1 MRIFTRIALLL
12 SLFAWTLGFL
22 TAQVTQ
28 PKVSAGGNQPNLTG
42 NSGHGTLLPLQFDP
56 ATKQYDVGSNQEQ
69 MTNMVQWAQQA
80 RLKPRGP
87 HSWIPQSQVVFRPNV
102 GQIVGTDGNPQP
114 QIKYEV
120 VSRDLHLYFAK
131 DRISYVFN
139 KFEDEFLNKT
149 QTVRDNPIQ
158 FDKEGSEKNKLALTE
173 AQKAGKLFN
182 FNPEPLEAKPIMVL
196 QDRIDLEFVGANPNA
211 ELIAEKEAG
220 SHTNY
225 YLGALNLNKSYVP
238 NYRMIVYKDLY
249 PNIDLV
255 FYGSAKGIKYDFV
268 IHPGGNPKDIK
279 LKYVGAQSV
288 NINGEG
294 SLVVKGKYGELVE
307 DKPFSFQEITNDNR
321 FQKGT
326 CESRFVKE
334 GDLISFQIDGYDAS
348 RLLVIDPTIA
358 WSQMYGGTRSDYA
371 TAIAVDNQDQAHITG
386 LSFSINFPTQN
397 PNQAQ
402 NADTRAT
409 PTTPDAFVVKF
420 MPTGLTTGT
429 WATYYGGGSGA
440 GNPPTFN
447 LISTMPC
454 VNNGA
459 LNFAT
464 FNITGLERGWDIG
477 SDIKIDPFGNSV
489 IIGTT
494 NSTNL
499 PMFAPNGETATTL
512 QGLHDVFVAQ
522 FGQGGGISWSRYY
535 GGTGNEGAGNLPSYF
550 TGNNT
555 NCAQITG
562 VGNDRQEAFT
572 IPALAIDPNGDVVIT
587 GATDSD
593 SIPLVDNS
601 FSNTMNGASD
611 VFVAKISNLGY
622 VQWSTFIGGDSWD
635 WGSGITTDHAGN
647 IFVTG
652 GSFSDNYPTLN
663 AFQDQNAGF
672 TDGII
677 TKLAP
682 DSRIL
687 MSSYYGGDF
696 LDNAVI
702 SVFTVL
708 TWRANVSDVDID
720 PQGDPVMASFTQ
732 SDNGIATTGAFSE
745 VLGSGL
751 GDAYIAKISTK
762 GGLGGV
768 KWGTYLGGAGS
779 ADFLYNI
786 EHYANGNIGV
796 VGSTFS
802 ANFPTVTPV
811 QAAAGGSQDGYFT
824 ILKPDG
830 TGPLVFSTYTGGT
843 GVDIFYGISIA
854 PSGTTYLGG
863 RSASAN
869 VFLTAPFSPL
879 AAPRNATTGSDDAL
893 ILKFTEPTAPV
904 SNCSG
909 TFTNQPI
916 KVGIL
921 KYKVDLTMEYPNTLA
936 ALDSKFKNY
945 VLTEFTD
952 PDAITAAALAG
963 IDVLIIPEI
972 EDPTVDYTLFTALG
986 TRLNTWV
993 TAGGTVIFLGSNN
1006 RIGLNNGTFANVIF
1020 NTGLLAGNQS
1030 AHSRLVEPGIIQDA
1044 STCLTDR
1051 LPNLIFQSP
1060 NSTFY
1065 TITSGGFTNILD
1077 PANPTSIGVRTLG
1090 TGKVFLLGFDYES
1103 YDNYTS
1109 QLLANAVQCY
1119 QTTAGRRRMEIS
1131 YKTKAASCR
1140 LRNDGAIDLSVQN
1153 APGPVTYNWSFN
1165 TQITQ
1170 DISGLTAGNY
1180 TVTISAGNV
1189 NECREVVR
1197 ITVPGCDSLNS
1208 PSSCPKMNPDPI
1220 INPTRNPAIAS
1231 NDTISYCRTNPPTA
1245 MTINTNDS
1253 TKWMGCG
1260 DYFIQT
1266 TPHVLPVVAAGK
1278 GDTIDITQSFLNTN
1292 QTQFSNFNTYENVA
1306 LGFPFNYYCNQ
1317 YRNVGL
1323 NLNGF
1328 LSFNEGEDGNNL
1340 LPQRLPSDTVAN
1352 NILAFHWVQSMVLD
1366 NGGNLIPGTFIRY
1379 IRDTTAGKRK
1389 FIAQYE
1395 NIRYLDY
1402 AHFQTNNPPAI
1413 STGRWSATV
1422 VLYEGDSVD
1431 VFITRSDAQA
1441 NFTGQLGLP
1450 FFANPTNVTVRYP
1463 KTMAMENETGT
1474 VGKAIVAN
1482 RNQST
1487 WSVTTPEG
1495 YRIRPF
1501 APANTLR
1508 YRWFVRNIVTNG
1520 LVEIAGATQ
1529 RNLTVNPI
1537 PTDSS
1542 RYIIQIQHGANCF
1555 FYDSVQVNIDLPTV
1569 PGQVTRNDTVCPGGS
1584 ATLTATGFTGQIV
1597 RWESASDNGFTQ
1609 NQTTITSLTTT
1620 ITRTN
1625 IQVTTFYRA
1634 VIRNGDCADAFS
1646 TPAQISV
1653 LKPDIGTPTIRNVS
1667 CNGGA
1672 DGSITVPVTSGS
1684 PTFTFSWFRGANVN
1698 GGTPITDSTRAT
1710 LANQRAGVYSV
1721 IVVDRKS
1728 CRDTLNNITLTE
1740 PSRITPTL
1748 LRREDVLCAG
1758 GSDGVIS
1765 LRVTGGT
1772 RPYTYRFTGEINP
1785 TLDSFRTTLRAGC
1798 YTITI
1803 TDANNCQDSLVNV
1816 CLFQPTPIII
1826 RTPIK
1831 KDVSCNGGNDGHIQ
1845 LDVSGGVPGYR
1856 FTWNPPV
1863 STNEDARNLTAGTY
1877 VITIRDRNGSGCAK
1891 DTTVTISEP
1900 GQLFINQES
1909 FKNVSCFGAKDGSIR
1924 IDAQGGTQPYQIA
1937 WGGPGVTQQDQN
1949 REDLLNRQPGT
1960 YCATVTDAQ
1969 NCTVNRCFVI
1979 TEPQPLRIVFTN
1991 LVAPKCATSA
2001 DGCATVAPQGGVG
2014 GYQITWTFDGSTQA
2028 TNCTL
2033 RGGRAYDVTVVDA
2046 NGCSIT
2052 QSITLTAPQPIDIAV
2067 RDFKNVT
2074 CKGAN
2079 NGLVNIDIAGGTPP
2093 FTYDWADLAVPNE
2106 PEDRQDLPP
2115 NAIPYCITVTDANGC
2130 TMDRCFTITEPEA
2143 ITITVQ
2149 IQKNPTCNGKNDGL
2163 IDVNVVGGN
2172 PGTKTFRWTRDGNTF
2187 PNNTL
2192 EDVRDAVAGDYL
2204 LTVTDSLGCTGTLAV
2219 TLTEPDELQVVLVQK
2234 TDNTCFGECKGV
2246 INVDYVGGTQPY
2258 QYTWEDDSNAP
2269 EDRNNL
2275 CAKDYVV
2282 NVLDANGCTARL
2294 AVTITQPT
2302 QLAVQLNRLTNAT
2315 CNNTC
2320 NGVIDIQPTG
2330 GIPPYTY
2337 SWNTSPSQT
2346 TQDITNACASDTVK
2360 VTVIDANQ
2368 CQVVRTFKI
2377 TEPDSITITVIKA
2390 KRPSCSGFADG
2401 AISISITGGTKF
2413 NNPAA
2418 PYRTL
2423 WTRNGAFTSSNQNL
2437 TNLAFGNY
2445 CVTVTDAKGCIK
2457 TQCVNLTQ
2465 PTALSVTIQVN
2476 ETIKCP
2482 KAKTGII
2489 EAMPSGGT
2497 PPYTYIWNANNSF
2510 NAKVL
2515 TNSGAGGYTVVTV
2528 DSNGCTATAGIT
2540 LTEPAPISVSILNKT
2555 NILCNGDQTGAIE
2568 VAVVGGT
2575 SPYTYLWKG
2584 DQLNPPVNTD
2594 VVPRITDLLPGTY
2607 EVEVTDANS
2616 CKASLTGIIIT
2627 QPQQGISITTITRT
2641 DVTCNGK
2648 KDGRLTIRPIGGT
2661 GQLRSEWVG
2670 PGVNTVGTSLRN
2682 LGPGTYCVLVTDQ
2695 VNCMKQECYTIT
2707 EPAEFKLDTTNV
2719 KQVSCDGAND
2729 GSITVQPSGG
2739 NSGQI
2744 IYAWVN
2750 SKNNNIGSSNSV
2762 SNLVPDVY
2770 TACALDR
2777 LGCQT
2782 CIQIVITEPLP
2793 ITLKTQNVTGVTC
2806 NGEANGSIEVEAEGG
2821 GSGEFQYAWAGPNG
2835 YTGSGATIAG
2845 LKGGEYTLTVTKG
2858 NCNEGF
2864 VINVAEPGALVA
2876 RLKEQRD
2883 VTCNGGSN
2891 GSINLDIEGGT
2902 EPYTFNWTPASP
2914 AIEDINQLEAG
2925 EYTLDVTD
2933 ASGCTTTFTTT
2944 ITEPDSVRIVL
2955 QGIIDVQCNGES
2967 SGGITVN
2974 VSGGNEP
2981 YRYIWSSSNP
2991 ADTTNVLS
2999 DKPAGQYTLT
3009 VFDVNNCVS
3018 AAETYEIKQPD
3029 VLKATVTAITPESCK
3044 GAMDG
3049 GVQIAIT
3056 GGTQPIRYV
3065 WTFNNNPEDT
3075 TTVSNS
3081 TVDKVDLEPGTYNLL
3096 LIGTGGCTYD
3106 TTIVILPA
3114 DSMRIA
3120 IDQLIQPI
3128 CGESCTGRIL
3138 LTVDGGVAPYTYI
3151 WQDNGAPASEDRDLL
3166 CEGTYCLRIIDAN
3179 NCQKD
3184 TCFVLVNQ
3192 GGEATIEGLPEN
3204 VCSGDAP
3211 ITLSATPSGGIFS
3224 GDGIDPENNT
3234 LFNPALVTGA
3244 STTISYTVPVDG
3256 CEFRKEQI
3264 VNVRGGGIQ
3273 AEITYTGFPAGP
3285 PFCVS
3290 NAGFYILSYQPIQT
3304 GITAQFDGPGVSFN
3318 GVSYL
3323 FTPAAAKADSHEII
3337 LTLVDNLSQC
3347 RTVVKDT
3354 VLVSSP
3360 ASVEVKLDKNN
3371 VCPGDSVTI
3380 SVPGATSFSVS
3391 PTTGLACAPNCNNLT
3406 LPVKAAPKTTTNYLV
3421 SANSGGCS
3429 VQKQIK
3435 ISVTNMPG
3443 IVVSA
3448 SATSVCAGTEVRL
3461 KAVSAGIYTYTWSP
3475 GNLFTDSTGANV
3487 VTRPTTTTTF
3497 TVTGTASNGCKQT
3510 FTQQITVTP
3519 SQVTV
3524 TTANDTICL
3533 GASTTLTA
3541 TSVQPGEFTFTWSPA
3556 TGLSATSGATVTAAP
3571 KVTTVYTVTRSG
3583 SGNCR
3588 TNTVR
3593 VAVRDTVATIIGLNP
3608 LYCLKDDE
3616 AGMPE
3621 CVELVS
3627 IPPGGTFT
3635 GPGISSRNLFCPHL
3649 AGVGT
3654 HVIICTVYRGG
3665 CRFNGSVTVV
3675 VTAPKPTT
3683 ITNLQPTY
3691 CRLANPVTLIPE
3703 IPGSEIKVNGIV
3715 TNIFDPGIGLG
3726 DWPVI
3731 VTPPAN
3737 SGCVKDSTYTVRV
3750 VEPNTAITNLE
3761 ESYCL
3766 NSPCFTLIGTP
3777 AGGTFV
3783 GKGVRFVGGVYQFCP
3798 ASAGMGSASIT
3809 YFGREAQCTYS
3820 ITRIVTIGGNLTA
3833 SASVTNATS
3842 PTANDGK
3849 ITITAQGGTPP
3860 YRFGLCGQPTSTN
3873 ATISGL
3879 LPGAYCVQVVAGGC
3893 STTVN
3898 VTVGAGNLECSP
3910 PANGTL
3916 TASSITN
3923 NSVFITWGAV
3933 QNALSY
3939 IVDYRVVGAPQ
3950 VISIP
3955 SASTSTT
3962 ITQLTCNT
3970 NYEVV
3975 VRALCSNGGI
3985 SPNTNAIIFR
3995 TAECAVVGCPIPTN
4009 LRATLQTPN
4018 SVRLSW
4024 TPVVEAVNGY
4034 VVSWREEP
4042 NGLFRSTNVNG
4053 GNTAQFD
4060 VRNLVKGKRYC
4071 FRIRSRCANNVLS
4084 PFSDLVCFDV
4094 PSGKEGDLEAI
4105 TASDISIY
4113 PNPNKGQFTISTYS
4127 NGSEEANMSL
4137 FDVNGKQVWNNT
4149 VILNEGLNEIH
4160 YSDMNLTSGVYVLRF
4175 QVGAEN
4181 KTLKVVIE

>member
-12 SLFAWTLGFL
+12 SLFAWTVGFL

-28 PKVSAGGNQPNLTG
+28 PKVSTGSQQPHLTG
-42 NSGHGTLLPLQFDP
+42 SSGHGAVLPLQFNP
-56 ATKQYDVGSNQEQ
+56 TTQQYDVGSDQEKL
-69 MTNMVQWAQQA
+69 TSMVQWAQQA
-80 RLKPRGP
+80 RLKPRGT

-120 VSRDLHLYFAK
+120 VSRDLNLYFAK

-139 KFEDEFLNKT
+139 KFEDEFWNKSLPLS
-149 QTVRDNPIQ
+149 DNPIK
-158 FDKEGSEKNKLALTE
+158 FDKEASNKAKQAMIE
-173 AQKAGKLFN
+173 ADKQGKLYN
-182 FNPEPLEAKPIMVL
+182 FNPLPLEAKPIMVY
-196 QDRIDLEFVGANPNA
+196 QERIDLEFVGANPNA
-211 ELIAEKEAG
+211 ELIGEKEAG
-220 SHTNY
+220 SHVNY
-225 YLGALNLNKSYVP
+225 YLGALNLNKTNVP
-238 NYRMIVYKDLY
+238 NYRMIVYKNIY

-255 FYGSAKGIKYDFV
+255 FYGASKGIKYDFV
-268 IHPGGNPKDIK
+268 IHPGGNPNDIK

-288 NINGEG
+288 SINEKG

-307 DKPFSFQEITNDNR
+307 DKPFSFQEITNENR

-326 CESRFVKE
+326 CESRFVQQ
-334 GDLISFQIDGYDAS
+334 GDAITFQVDGYDPS

-358 WSQMYGGTRSDYA
+358 WSQMYGGTRNDYA

-386 LSFSINFPTQN
+386 LSFSLNFPTQN

-409 PTTPDAFVVKF
+409 PTTPDAFVTKF
-420 MPTGLTTGT
+420 MPTGQTTGT
-429 WATYYGGGSGA
+429 WSTYYGGGFGA
-440 GNPPTFN
+440 NAPTTFD
-447 LISTMPC
+447 LVSTLPC

-464 FNITGLERGWDIG
+464 FNITGLQRGWDIG
-477 SDIKIDPFGNSV
+477 SDIKIDPYGNSV
-489 IIGTT
+489 VIGTT
-494 NSTNL
+494 NSANL
-499 PMFAPNGETATTL
+499 PMFAPGNETATTL
-512 QGLHDVFVAQ
+512 SGFFDVFVAQ
-522 FGQGGGISWSRYY
+522 FGQGGGITWSRFY
-535 GGTGNEGAGNLPSYF
+535 GGTGNEGAGNMPSYF
-550 TGNNT
+550 AGNNAQ
-555 NCAQITG
+555 CAQING
-562 VGNDRQEAFT
+562 IFDERQDAFT

-587 GATDSD
+587 GATNSD
-593 SIPLVDNS
+593 SIPLVNRS
-601 FSNTMNGASD
+601 YRRTRAGQSD
-611 VFVAKISNLGY
+611 VFVSKISNLGF
-622 VQWSTFIGGDSWD
+622 VQWSTFIGGASWD
-635 WGSGITTDHAGN
+635 WGTGIATDGAGN

-652 GSFSDNYPTLN
+652 GSFSDDYPIYN
-663 AFQDQNAGF
+663 AFQEQNAGF

-687 MSSYYGGDF
+687 MSSYYGADF
-696 LDNAVI
+696 LDNAII
-702 SVFTVL
+702 SVFAVL
-708 TWRANVSDVDID
+708 TWRANVGDVDID
-720 PQGDPVMASFTQ
+720 PFGDPVIANFTQ
-732 SDNGIATTGAFSE
+732 SDNGIATTGAFSTT
-745 VLGSGL
+745 LGSGL
-751 GDAYIAKISTK
+751 GDAYLAKISTK

-768 KWGTYLGGAGS
+768 KWGTYLGGAAS
-779 ADFLYNI
+779 ADFAYNI
-786 EHYANGNIGV
+786 EHYADGKIGIA
-796 VGSTFS
+796 GSTFS
-802 ANFPTVTPV
+802 NNFPTVTPLQGT
-811 QAAAGGSQDGYFT
+811 QAGSQDGFFT
-824 ILKPDG
+824 IMKSDG
-830 TGPLVFSTYTGGT
+830 TGPLVYSTLVGGPAQ
-843 GVDIFYGISIA
+843 DILYGITIA
-854 PSGTTYLGG
+854 PNGTTYLAG
-863 RSASAN
+863 RSASTN
-869 VFLTAPFSPL
+869 TFLAPAFSPL
-879 AAPRNATTGSDDAL
+879 AAPRNATSGGDDAL
-893 ILKFTEPTAPV
+893 VIKFTEPTAPTA
-904 SNCSG
+904 NCTG

-945 VLTEFTD
+945 ILTEFTN
-952 PDAITAAALAG
+952 PDDITAGALAG

-972 EDPTVDYTLFTALG
+972 EDPTVDYTLFTTLG

-1020 NTGLLAGNQS
+1020 NTGLLAGNQA
-1030 AHSRLVEPGIIQDA
+1030 AHSRLVEPAIIRDQ

-1060 NSTFY
+1060 NVTTY
-1065 TITSGGFTNILD
+1065 TITSGGFTNVLN
-1077 PANPTSIGVRTLG
+1077 PADPTSIGVRTLG
-1090 TGKVFLLGFDYES
+1090 TGKVFLLGMDYES
-1103 YDNYTS
+1103 YDDYTA
-1109 QLLANAVQCY
+1109 QLLANAVACY
-1119 QTTAGRRRMEIS
+1119 QNTAGRRRMEVS
-1131 YKTKAASCR
+1131 YKVKSASCR

-1153 APGPVTYNWSFN
+1153 APGPVTYNWSIAN
-1165 TQITQ
+1165 TITQ
-1170 DISGLTAGNY
+1170 DVSGLTAGNY
-1180 TVTISAGNV
+1180 TVTISAGSANA
-1189 NECREVVR
+1189 CREIVR

-1208 PSSCPKMNPDPI
+1208 PSTCPKMNPDPI
-1220 INPTRNPAIAS
+1220 INPTRTPAIAA

-1245 MTINTNDS
+1245 MTITTNDS

-1278 GDTIDITQSFLNTN
+1278 GDTIDITQEFFNTN
-1292 QTQFSNFNTYENVA
+1292 QTQFSNFNTYENVG

-1328 LSFNEGEDGNNL
+1328 LSFNQGENGNNL

-1366 NGGNLIPGTFIRY
+1366 NQGDPFPGTSIRY
-1379 IRDTTAGKRK
+1379 IRDTTARKRR
-1389 FIAQYE
+1389 FIAQYQ

-1402 AHFQTNNPPAI
+1402 AHFQTNNPPAA
-1413 STGRWSATV
+1413 STAKWSATV
-1422 VLYEGDSVD
+1422 VLYEGDSID
-1431 VFITRSDAQA
+1431 VFITLSEAKP
-1441 NFTGQLGLP
+1441 NFTGQLGAP
-1450 FFANPTNVTVRYP
+1450 FFQNPTNVTIRYP
-1463 KTMAMENETGT
+1463 KTMALENESGK
-1474 VGKAIVAN
+1474 VGKAIVAG
-1482 RNQST
+1482 RNQSS

-1508 YRWFVRNIVTNG
+1508 YRWFVRNITNNG
-1520 LVEIAGATQ
+1520 LVQIAGATQ

-1542 RYIIQIQHGANCF
+1542 RYIIQIQHGDNCF
-1555 FYDSVQVNIDLPTV
+1555 FYDSVQVNVDRPTV

-1584 ATLTATGFTGQIV
+1584 VTLTATGFTGQIV
-1597 RWESASDNGFTQ
+1597 RWESATDNGFTQ
-1609 NQTTITSLTTT
+1609 NVAPIALTTTT

-1667 CNGGA
+1667 CNGGV

-1684 PTFTFSWFRGANVN
+1684 PTYTFSWFRGANVN
-1698 GGTPITDSTRAT
+1698 GGTPIPDSTRAT
-1710 LANQRAGVYSV
+1710 LANQRAGIYSV
-1721 IVVDRKS
+1721 IVIDRKS

-1785 TLDSFRTTLRAGC
+1785 TLDSIRTNLRAGC

-1803 TDANNCQDSLVNV
+1803 TDANNCQDSLVNI
-1816 CLFQPTPIII
+1816 CLFQPTPIVI

-1831 KDVSCNGGNDGHIQ
+1831 RDVSCNGGNDGHIQ
-1845 LDVSGGVPGYR
+1845 LDVSGGVPNYR

-1891 DTTVTISEP
+1891 DTTVTITQP
-1900 GQLFINQES
+1900 GVLFINQES
-1909 FKNVSCFGAKDGSIR
+1909 LKNVSCFGAKDGSIR

-1960 YCATVTDAQ
+1960 YCVTITDAK

-1979 TEPQPLRIVFTN
+1979 TEPQPLRLIFTD

-2001 DGCATVAPQGGVG
+2001 DGCATAVALGGNG
-2014 GYQITWTFDGSTQA
+2014 GYQITWAFDGSTQP

-2033 RGGRAYDVTVVDA
+2033 RGNRPYEVTVIDA
-2046 NGCSIT
+2046 NNCSLT
-2052 QSITLTAPQPIDIAV
+2052 QTVTLTAPQALDIAV
-2067 RDFKNVT
+2067 KEFKNVT

-2079 NGLVNIDIAGGTPP
+2079 NGLINIDIAGGTPP
-2093 FTYDWADLAVPNE
+2093 FTYDWVDLNVPNE
-2106 PEDRQDLPP
+2106 PEDRQNLAP

-2130 TMDRCFTITEPEA
+2130 KLDRCFTITEPNA
-2143 ITITVQ
+2143 ITIT
-2149 IQKNPTCNGKNDGL
+2149 ILNQKNPTCKGKKDGL
-2163 IDVNVVGGN
+2163 IDVSVTGGN
-2172 PGTKTFRWTRDGNTF
+2172 PGTKTFRWTREGNTF

-2192 EDVRDAVAGDYL
+2192 EDVRDADAGNYL

-2219 TLTEPDELQVVLVQK
+2219 TLTEPDELKVVLVQK
-2234 TDNTCFGECKGV
+2234 TDNKCFGECSGV
-2246 INVDYVGGTQPY
+2246 INVDFAGGTQPY
-2258 QYTWEDDSNAP
+2258 LYTWEDNPNAP

-2275 CAKDYVV
+2275 CANDYVV
-2282 NVLDANGCTARL
+2282 NVLDFNGCTARL
-2294 AVTITQPT
+2294 AVTITQPQ
-2302 QLAVQLNRLTNAT
+2302 QLAVQLNRLTNVT
-2315 CNNTC
+2315 CNKTC

-2330 GIPPYTY
+2330 GVPPYTY
-2337 SWNTSPSQT
+2337 RWNTTPSQT
-2346 TQDITNACASDTVK
+2346 SQDINNACASDTVK

-2368 CQVVRTFKI
+2368 CQVTRTFKI
-2377 TEPDSITITVIKA
+2377 TQPDSMTITVVKA
-2390 KRPSCSGFADG
+2390 SRPTCNGFANG
-2401 AISISITGGTKF
+2401 AITISVTGGTKF
-2413 NNPAA
+2413 NNPAV
-2418 PYRTL
+2418 PYRFL

-2445 CVTVTDAKGCIK
+2445 CVTVTDANGCIK

-2465 PTALSVTIQVN
+2465 PSALTVTIQVN
-2476 ETIKCP
+2476 ETVKCP
-2482 KAKTGII
+2482 NGKTGII
-2489 EAMPSGGT
+2489 EAMPTGGT
-2497 PPYTYIWNANNSF
+2497 PPYTYTWNSNNSF
-2510 NAKVL
+2510 NTKILSNA
-2515 TNSGAGGYTVVTV
+2515 GAGGYTVVTS
-2528 DSNGCTATAGIT
+2528 DSNGCLATAAVT
-2540 LTEPAPISVSILNKT
+2540 LTQPAPIAISVLNKT
-2555 NILCNGDQTGAIE
+2555 NILCNGDRSGAIE

-2584 DQLNPPVNTD
+2584 DQLNPPVNTAEE
-2594 VVPRITDLLPGTY
+2594 PRITDLLPGTY
-2607 EVEVTDANS
+2607 EVEVTDANG
-2616 CKASLTGIIIT
+2616 CKGTLTGIIIT

-2661 GQLRSEWVG
+2661 GELRAEWAG

-2682 LGPGTYCVLVTDQ
+2682 LGPGTYCVTVSDQ
-2695 VNCMKQECYTIT
+2695 VNCTKQECYTIT

-2719 KQVSCDGAND
+2719 KHVSCAGAND
-2729 GSITVQPSGG
+2729 GSITVQTSGG
-2739 NSGQI
+2739 NNGQVLF
-2744 IYAWVN
+2744 AWVN
-2750 SKNNNIGSSNSV
+2750 SKNNNIGSANSV

-2793 ITLKTQNVTGVTC
+2793 ITLKTQKVTGVPC
-2806 NGEANGSIEVEAEGG
+2806 NGQASGSIEVEAEGG
-2821 GSGEFQYAWAGPNG
+2821 GTGVFQYNWSGPNG
-2835 YTGSGATIAG
+2835 YSGSGATISG
-2845 LKGGEYTLTVTKG
+2845 LKGGEYVLVVTKG
-2858 NCNEGF
+2858 NCNQEF
-2864 VINVAEPGALVA
+2864 RINVAEPGALIA
-2876 RLKEQRD
+2876 RLREKRD

-2902 EPYTFNWTPASP
+2902 EPYTFNWTPTSP
-2914 AIEDINQLEAG
+2914 NIEDINQLQAG
-2925 EYTLDVTD
+2925 EYSLVVTD
-2933 ASGCTTTFTTT
+2933 KNGCTANFTTT
-2944 ITEPDSVRIVL
+2944 ITEPDPVQIVL
-2955 QGIIDVQCNGES
+2955 QGIIDVQCHGEAM
-2967 SGGITVN
+2967 GGISVN
-2974 VSGGNEP
+2974 VSGGTAP
-2981 YRYIWSSSNP
+2981 YRYVWSTNNP
-2991 ADTTNVLS
+2991 ADTTNVIS
-2999 DKPAGQYTLT
+2999 DKPAGEYKLT
-3009 VFDVNNCVS
+3009 VFDVNNCPSEVAS
-3018 AAETYEIKQPD
+3018 FEIKQPD

-3049 GVQIAIT
+3049 GVQIAVT

-3081 TVDKVDLEPGTYNLL
+3081 TVDKVDLEPGAYNLL

-3106 TTIVILPA
+3106 TTIVIPAA
-3114 DSMRIA
+3114 DSMRITV
-3120 IDQLIQPI
+3120 DQLIQPI

-3138 LTVDGGVAPYTYI
+3138 LTIDGGVAPYTYI

-3192 GGEATIEGLPEN
+3192 GGEAIITGLPEN

-3211 ITLSATPSGGIFS
+3211 ITLSATPSGGTFS
-3224 GDGIDPENNT
+3224 GEGIDPVNNN

-3244 STTISYTVPVDG
+3244 STTISYSVTVDG

-3290 NAGFYILSYQPIQT
+3290 NAGFYILSYKPIQT
-3304 GITAQFDGPGVSFN
+3304 GITAQFSGPGVTFN

-3323 FTPAAAKADSHEII
+3323 FTPAAAKADSHEIV

-3354 VLVSSP
+3354 ILVSSP

-3371 VCPGDSVTI
+3371 ICPGDSVTI

-3406 LPVKAAPKTTTNYLV
+3406 EPVKASPRSTTNYLV
-3421 SANSGGCS
+3421 SANTGGCS
-3429 VQKQIK
+3429 VQKQVRVNVI
-3435 ISVTNMPG
+3435 NLPA
-3443 IVVSA
+3443 IVISA
-3448 SATSVCAGTEVRL
+3448 SATSVCAGTEVNL
-3461 KAVSAGIYTYTWSP
+3461 KAVSAGTYTYKWSP

-3487 VTRPTTTTTF
+3487 IARPTETTTF
-3497 TVTGTASNGCKQT
+3497 TVTGIASNGCKQT
-3510 FTQQITVTP
+3510 FTQQITVIP

-3556 TGLSATSGATVTAAP
+3556 TGLSATSGATVTASP

-3593 VAVRDTVATIIGLNP
+3593 VAVRDTVAIITGWKAI
-3608 LYCLKDDE
+3608 YCVTEGCSDLT
-3616 AGMPE
+3616 ATPT
-3621 CVELVS
+3621 
-3627 IPPGGTFT
+3627 GGTFSGT
-3635 GPGISSRNLFCPHL
+3635 GVTGSQFCPTT

-3654 HVIICTVYRGG
+3654 HTIRYSVTQGG
-3665 CRFNGSVTVV
+3665 CNINGSVTVV

-3683 ITNLQPTY
+3683 IINILPTY
-3691 CRLANPVTLIPE
+3691 CRLANPVTLTPE
-3703 IPGSEIKVNGIV
+3703 IPGSEIKVKGVV
-3715 TNIFDPGIGLG
+3715 TNILDPGSMGLG
-3726 DWPVI
+3726 DWPVV

-3737 SGCVKDSTYTVRV
+3737 SGCVKDSIYTVRII
-3750 VEPNTAITNLE
+3750 EPNTAIVGLA

-3766 NSPCFTLIGTP
+3766 NSPCFTLTGTP
-3777 AGGTFV
+3777 AGGQFV

-3798 ASAGMGSASIT
+3798 SSAGMGSASIT
-3809 YFGREAQCTYS
+3809 YFGRDAQCTYS
-3820 ITRIVTIGGNLTA
+3820 ITRIVMVGGNLTA
-3833 SASVTNATS
+3833 TASVTNATS

-3860 YRFGLCGQPTSTN
+3860 YRYGLCGQPTNTN
-3873 ATISGL
+3873 STISGL
-3879 LPGAYCVQVVAGGC
+3879 LPGTYCVQVVAGSC

-3910 PANGTL
+3910 PANGTVV
-3916 TASSITN
+3916 ASSITN
-3923 NSVFITWGAV
+3923 NSVVITWGAV
-3933 QNALSY
+3933 PNALSY
-3939 IVDYRVVGAPQ
+3939 VVDYRVVGAPQ
-3950 VISIP
+3950 PISVP

-3975 VRALCSNGGI
+3975 VRAICSNGGI
-3985 SPNTNAIIFR
+3985 SPNTNAITFR
-3995 TAECAVVGCPIPTN
+3995 TTECAVVGCPTPTN
-4009 LRATLQTPN
+4009 LRATLQTAN

-4024 TPVVEAVNGY
+4024 TPVIEAINGY
-4034 VVSWREEP
+4034 VVSWREDP
-4042 NGLFRSTNVNG
+4042 NGLFRSTNVSG
-4053 GNTAQFD
+4053 GNTSQFD
-4060 VRNLVKGKRYC
+4060 VRNLVKGKKYC

-4084 PFSDLVCFDV
+4084 PFSDLVCLTI
-4094 PSGKEGDLEAI
+4094 PQGKESNVIAEEP
-4105 TASDISIY
+4105 TDISIY
-4113 PNPNKGQFTISTYS
+4113 PNPNKGQFTITLYG
-4127 NGSEEANMSL
+4127 NQSEEATLSL
-4137 FDVNGKQVWNNT
+4137 FDVNGKQVWNNQ
-4149 VILNEGLNEIH
+4149 VVLNEGINEIH
-4160 YSDMNLTSGVYVLRF
+4160 YSEMNLSSGVYILRYILA
-4175 QVGAEN
+4175 GSSR
-4181 KTLKVVIE
+4181 TIKVVIE